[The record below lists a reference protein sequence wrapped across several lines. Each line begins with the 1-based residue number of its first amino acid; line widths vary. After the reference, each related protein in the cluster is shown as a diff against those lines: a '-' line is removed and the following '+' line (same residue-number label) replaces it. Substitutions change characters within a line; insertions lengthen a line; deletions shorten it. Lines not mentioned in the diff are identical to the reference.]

1 MSNKTYARTIS
12 VPFKCCNKCNHFE
25 PCRSTGTEYG
35 TGKRVDD
42 IFCGHEVLCNDIA
55 RQIVSLGP
63 VEVDGTE
70 YEIVVKEKDQSEHE
84 ADKER
89 PNYVMTPEEFKK
101 EAIKIQNIKEYQF
114 GDKHRIADDLMEELL
129 ESLGYEAGLN
139 IIRKLPRYYT

>member
-42 IFCGHEVLCNDIA
+42 IFCGYEVLCNDIA

-84 ADKER
+84 ADTKQE
-89 PNYVMTPEEFKK
+89 NAVMTPESFLLVVKK
-101 EAIKIQNIKEYQF
+101 F
-114 GDKHRIADDLMEELL
+114 IADELHPEEFHVRTDELTEELL
-129 ESLGYEAGLN
+129 TSFGYGEGIKA
-139 IIRKLPRYYT
+139 IQSQTRWYA

>member
-25 PCRSTGTEYG
+25 PCRSTATEYG
-35 TGKRVDD
+35 TGKRADD
-42 IFCGHEVLCNDIA
+42 IFCVYEVLCKDIA

-84 ADKER
+84 ADKEQE
-89 PNYVMTPEEFKK
+89 NAVMTPESFLCVVEKF
-101 EAIKIQNIKEYQF
+101 
-114 GDKHRIADDLMEELL
+114 IADGLYPEDFHCQTDELMEELL
-129 ESLGYEAGLN
+129 TSLGYGEG
-139 IIRKLPRYYT
+139 IKVIQSQIRWYA

>member
-42 IFCGHEVLCNDIA
+42 IFCGYEVLCNDIA

-84 ADKER
+84 ADAEQG
-89 PNYVMTPEEFKK
+89 NAVMSPESFLWVVEKF
-101 EAIKIQNIKEYQF
+101 
-114 GDKHRIADDLMEELL
+114 IADELHPEDFHVQTDELMEELL
-129 ESLGYEAGLN
+129 TSFGYGEGIKA
-139 IIRKLPRYYT
+139 IQSQIRWYA

>member
-25 PCRSTGTEYG
+25 PRRSTGIEYG
-35 TGKRVDD
+35 TGKRADD
-42 IFCGHEVLCNDIA
+42 IFCAYEVLCNDIA

-84 ADKER
+84 ADNGQK
-89 PNYVMTPEEFKK
+89 NTTMSPESFLWVVEKL
-101 EAIKIQNIKEYQF
+101 
-114 GDKHRIADDLMEELL
+114 IADDLDPEDFHVQTDELMEELL
-129 ESLGYEAGLN
+129 TSLGYGESIKAIQSQL
-139 IIRKLPRYYT
+139 RWYA